1 MKHCLTLLLKS
12 CIFVH
17 TEPTDRQLIIC
28 LLDEVLKGIVKD
40 RTIIVFKSY
49 FFLNVQFFVKKHKK
63 TVRSDVFIL

>member
-12 CIFVH
+12 CIFVR